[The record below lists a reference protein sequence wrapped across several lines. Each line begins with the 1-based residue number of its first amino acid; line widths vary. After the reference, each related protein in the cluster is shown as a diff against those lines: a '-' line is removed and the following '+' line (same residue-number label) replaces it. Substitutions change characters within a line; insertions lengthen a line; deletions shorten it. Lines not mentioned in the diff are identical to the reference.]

1 MLNSIKEFSMDIKEI
16 RQRTGLSQA
25 KFGEYFEVPVRT
37 IQKWERNGSVPPEY
51 IPKMMERILD
61 LEDKLNGKGI

>member
-1 MLNSIKEFSMDIKEI
+1 M
-16 RQRTGLSQA
+16 GLTQS
-25 KFGEYFEVPVRT
+25 KFAEYFGIPVRT

-61 LEDKLNGKGI
+61 SEDKLKGDAEK

>member
-1 MLNSIKEFSMDIKEI
+1 MDIKEI

-61 LEDKLNGKGI
+61 LEDKLNGKGF

>member
-1 MLNSIKEFSMDIKEI
+1 MTVKEI
-16 RQRTGLSQA
+16 RKRTGLSQS
-25 KFGEYFEVPVRT
+25 KFAEYFGIPVRT

-61 LEDKLNGKGI
+61 LEDKLSKE

>member
-1 MLNSIKEFSMDIKEI
+1 MNIKEI
-16 RQRTGLSQA
+16 RQRTGLSQT
-25 KFGEYFEVPVRT
+25 KFGEYFEIPVRT
-37 IQKWERNGSVPPEY
+37 IQKWERNGSIPPEY